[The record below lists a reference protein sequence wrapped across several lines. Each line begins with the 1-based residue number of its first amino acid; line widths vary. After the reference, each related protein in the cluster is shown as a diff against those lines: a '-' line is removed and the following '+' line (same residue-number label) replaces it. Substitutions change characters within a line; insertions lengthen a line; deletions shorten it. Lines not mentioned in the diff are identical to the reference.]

1 MQFKKP
7 SFWDNQEKTLAS
19 FLLFPFSIV
28 YLLFFWILKEIV
40 IFKNH
45 QKSSIPVICVGNIYL
60 GGTGKT
66 PLVRKIF
73 KIFKSLDK
81 NPAII
86 KKYYNYLDD
95 EIKMLQDTGKT
106 YTYNDRKKSISLSIS
121 NNHDVVILDDG
132 FQDFSIKPDF
142 SIICFNSKQMIGNGL
157 IIPSGPLREKLN
169 AIQRANCIVIN
180 GDKNLEF
187 EKKLLKNAGNK
198 ELHIF
203 YSNYKIVD
211 IEKFRNKE
219 ITAFAGIGNPSN
231 FFDLLKKNNLN
242 IKKTFS
248 FPDHHKYSKND
259 FQKILGNKLT
269 EIVTTEKD
277 YFRMSDIQKKECDFV
292 RVSLEIED
300 EEKFKEIVKS
310 YL

>member
-1 MQFKKP
+1 MMKLKCC
-7 SFWDNQEKTLAS
+7 K
-19 FLLFPFSIV
+19 
-28 YLLFFWILKEIV
+28 IL
-40 IFKNH
+40 
-45 QKSSIPVICVGNIYL
+45 
-60 GGTGKT
+60 
-66 PLVRKIF
+66 
-73 KIFKSLDK
+73 
-81 NPAII
+81 
-86 KKYYNYLDD
+86 
-95 EIKMLQDTGKT
+95 KT

-277 YFRMSDIQKKECDFV
+277 YFRMSDIQKKECDLV
-292 RVSLEIED
+292 RVRLEIQD
-300 EEKFKEIVKS
+300 EEKFKKIFKFFI
-310 YL
+310 